1 MKRSLAVNRR
11 TFFKQASLFG
21 GLSFLLA
28 LGRPALVE
36 AKPTAGSPEPA
47 SQGYRLTEQIKQ
59 YYAAARK

>member
-1 MKRSLAVNRR
+1 MKRELTGNRR

-21 GLSFLLA
+21 GLAFLLA
-28 LGRPALVE
+28 LGKPAAGD
-36 AKPTAGSPEPA
+36 AKPSVQSSEPV